1 MKNIKNLLFYVL
13 TIGGFSTLIFGIITW
28 GQVLENRKS
37 TVNHHEAIASVCN
50 QLTKT
55 FSHAGI
61 IALGQVVEHHN
72 DIPKG
77 IPKPH
82 HEITASTWDQFMG
95 TLFHNLT
102 HPLAILLLQI
112 ITIIVAARIL
122 GFFCRKIGQPSVIGE
137 IIAGIVLGPSL
148 FGMYFPEFSGFLFPK
163 ESLGNLQFLS
173 QIGLILFMFVV
184 GMELDL
190 NVLRKKANDAV
201 VISHASIIF
210 PFTLGVGLAYFVYE
224 AFAPNNINFLSF
236 ALFIG
241 IAMSI
246 TAFPVLARIVQERGL
261 TKTKL
266 GAIAITCAA
275 ADDITAWC
283 ILAAVIAIVKAGS
296 ILSALY
302 IILAAILYVFLMLK
316 VVRPFLKRLGEK
328 YSSKESLSKPVVAIF
343 FITLIISSYLTEVIG
358 IHALFGAFMAGV
370 IMPSSL
376 SFRTIFIEKIEDV
389 ALVLLLPLF
398 FVFTGLRTHI
408 DLLNDWSLW
417 GIAAIIIAV
426 AVIGKFLGSALAA
439 RFVGQSWRESLIIG
453 ALMNTRGLMEL
464 VVLNIGYDLGVLS
477 DEIFTMLVLMALVT
491 TFMTGPLLDLIN
503 WLMPE
508 KDTQM
513 EQQATANSTKYTILV
528 SFGSPERGRTLLRLA
543 NSFIR
548 KSLDNAGV
556 TALHVS
562 PSNDLN
568 QFNAE
573 EYERESFKLVKSEAR
588 KLQLPVVTL
597 FRPTVDIDKEIT
609 DTANAGNFDLLMI
622 GIGRSVFEG
631 SLLGRVLGFT
641 TKLINPER
649 LYETITGKE
658 PLFENTVFDERTRQ
672 IMKASKIPVG
682 IVIDKDL
689 EKVENIFLPIFS
701 LHDSFLLVYAQKLIH
716 HSGARISILDAA
728 GIIKQN
734 PEIKESIRSIEQVAP
749 NHIALHTERKLEKEF
764 MQQQDL
770 MIISHDS
777 WRKAVET
784 QSIWLTNTPSVLI
797 IKP

>member
-28 GQVLENRKS
+28 GQVLEARKS
-37 TVNHHEAIASVCN
+37 ITNGHHKV
-50 QLTKT
+50 
-55 FSHAGI
+55 
-61 IALGQVVEHHN
+61 
-72 DIPKG
+72 
-77 IPKPH
+77 
-82 HEITASTWDQFMG
+82 TASTWDQFTD
-95 TLFHNLT
+95 TLFNNLT
-102 HPLAILLLQI
+102 HPLANLLLQI
-112 ITIIVAARIL
+112 ITIIVVARIF
-122 GFFCRKIGQPSVIGE
+122 GFFCRKIGQPAVIGE

-148 FGMYFPEFSGFLFPK
+148 IGLYFPDFSAFLFPSK
-163 ESLGNLQFLS
+163 ASLDNLQFLS

-190 NVLRKKANDAV
+190 NTIRKKANDAV

-210 PFTLGVGLAYFVYE
+210 LFTLGVGLAYFVYDV
-224 AFAPNNINFLSF
+224 FAPEGTNFLSF

-266 GAIAITCAA
+266 GAIVITCAA

-296 ILSALY
+296 FLSALY
-302 IILAAILYVFLMLK
+302 IILAAVLYVFIMLK
-316 VVRPFLKRLGEK
+316 LVRPFLKRLGEK

-343 FITLIISSYLTEVIG
+343 FITLIVSSYLSEIIG
-358 IHALFGAFMAGV
+358 IHALFGAFLAGV

-398 FVFTGLRTHI
+398 FVSTGLRTHI

-508 KDTQM
+508 KDNQL
-513 EQQATANSTKYTILV
+513 EQQASANSTKYTILV

-573 EYERESFKLVKSEAR
+573 EYERDSFKLVKSEAR
-588 KLQLPVVTL
+588 RLQLPVVTL

-622 GIGRSVFEG
+622 GIGRSVF
-631 SLLGRVLGFT
+631 
-641 TKLINPER
+641 
-649 LYETITGKE
+649 
-658 PLFENTVFDERTRQ
+658 DDRTRQ
-672 IMKASKIPVG
+672 IIKGSKIPVG

-701 LHDSFLLVYAQKLIH
+701 IHDSFLLVYAQKLIH
-716 HSGARISILDAA
+716 HSDARISILDAA
-728 GIIKQN
+728 GIIKQH
-734 PEIKESIRSIEQVAP
+734 PEIKETIRSIEQVAP
-749 NHIALHTERKLEKEF
+749 NHIVLHTERKLEKEF
-764 MQQQDL
+764 MQQQ
-770 MIISHDS
+770 
-777 WRKAVET
+777 EC
-784 QSIWLTNTPSVLI
+784 
-797 IKP
+797 

>member
-1 MKNIKNLLFYVL
+1 MRNLKNLLFYVL
-13 TIGGFSTLIFGIITW
+13 TIGGFSALIFAIITW
-28 GQVLENRKS
+28 GQVW
-37 TVNHHEAIASVCN
+37 EAGKV
-50 QLTKT
+50 TKPMHPV
-55 FSHAGI
+55 SS
-61 IALGQVVEHHN
+61 
-72 DIPKG
+72 
-77 IPKPH
+77 
-82 HEITASTWDQFMG
+82 ASTWDQFIQ
-95 TLFHNLT
+95 TAFHNLT

-112 ITIIVAARIL
+112 ITIIVVARIF

-137 IIAGIVLGPSL
+137 IVAGIFLGPSL
-148 FGMYFPEFSGFLFPK
+148 IGMYFPEFSSFLFPK
-163 ESLGNLQFLS
+163 ASLSNLQFLS

-210 PFTLGVGLAYFVYE
+210 PFALGVGLAYFVYSS
-224 AFAPNNINFLSF
+224 FAPANVNFLSF

-296 ILSALY
+296 ILSAIY
-302 IILAAILYVFLMLK
+302 VILSAIVYVFLMLK
-316 VVRPFLKRLGEK
+316 VVQPFLKRLGEK
-328 YSSKESLSKPVVAIF
+328 YSNKESLSKPVVAIF
-343 FITLIISSYLTEVIG
+343 FITLLISAYMSEVIG
-358 IHALFGAFMAGV
+358 IHALFGAFLAGV
-370 IMPSSL
+370 IMPTNVH
-376 SFRTIFIEKIEDV
+376 FRTIFIEKVEDV

-398 FVFTGLRTHI
+398 FVFTGLRTQI
-408 DLLNDWSLW
+408 GLLNEWHLW
-417 GIAAIIIAV
+417 GITAIIIAV
-426 AVIGKFLGSALAA
+426 AVTGKFVGSALAA

-477 DEIFTMLVLMALVT
+477 TEIFTMLVLMALFT
-491 TFMTGPLLDLIN
+491 TFMTGPLLDFIN
-503 WLMPE
+503 WMMPE
-508 KDTQM
+508 KDDKIR
-513 EQQATANSTKYTILV
+513 ELAAENSTKYTILV
-528 SFGSPERGRTLLRLA
+528 SFGSPERGKTLLRLA

-548 KSLDNAGV
+548 KSPDNAGV

-562 PSNDLN
+562 LSNDLN
-568 QFNAE
+568 QFNSE
-573 EYERESFKLVKSEAR
+573 EYERESFRMIKAEAR

-597 FRPTVDIDKEIT
+597 FKPTVDIDKEIT

-658 PLFENTVFDERTRQ
+658 PLFENTVFDDRTRQ
-672 IMKASKIPVG
+672 LIKTSRIPVG

-689 EKVENIFLPIFS
+689 EKVENIFVPIFS
-701 LHDSFLLVYAQKLIH
+701 IQDSFLLVYAQKLIH
-716 HSGARISILDAA
+716 HSDARVIILDTV
-728 GIIKQN
+728 GIIKQH
-734 PEIKESIRSIEQVAP
+734 PELKESIRSIEQVAP
-749 NHIALHTERKLEKEF
+749 NHIALHNERKLEKEF

-770 MIISHDS
+770 MVISYDS
-777 WRKAVET
+777 WKKAVET
-784 QSIWLTNTPSVLI
+784 QSIWLTHTPSVLI
-797 IKP
+797 MKP